1 MKLLP
6 SLQAK
11 TVSWILTGTL
21 AGLITGA
28 LWNGS
33 QQAWERY
40 LDRAD
45 YAGQQLYG
53 ALNDGAPLPAGV
65 YLTEVTAPPR
75 GVGRVTEASILQS
88 LWDEDFGG
96 ARLLIQV
103 HDPDLSYTLT
113 DLPPFSLP
121 PRQLGAMTRKM
132 ARLCG
137 NPTLYARTEGGSWVR
152 VNAPDIWSCAAAP
165 NDLRL
170 PLGLGF
176 MLLIVT
182 LLSRSTEVTGR
193 LGRLARIF
201 ANNGAGGT
209 AMLPT
214 EGPSELNE
222 IAGALNASIAQEREA
237 LEKRAEVLSAISH
250 DLGTPAARLKLRTA
264 LIGDAT
270 LRQKMEG
277 DIDQMIA
284 MVEGVL
290 SFTRTELDA
299 EAAQQISLTALVEA
313 IVDDYEDLGR
323 RVTLAPVESEV
334 PEVRHSVFGV
344 APRDTGLPEPRT
356 SLREAQRVLVV
367 ARPLA
372 LQRAIT
378 NLVENAL
385 NYGRRATVRIE
396 SHADEVSVLVEDA
409 GGSGLSALEIGELIA
424 PFRRGAN
431 AGRAAGNGLGLSI
444 VQTVARQHNGSLT
457 FEEGA
462 EGLVAR
468 LTLRRE

>member
-1 MKLLP
+1 MKVFP
-6 SLQAK
+6 TLQAK
-11 TVSWILTGTL
+11 TVSWIVTGTV

-28 LWNGS
+28 VWNDS
-33 QQAWERY
+33 QQTWERY
-40 LDRAD
+40 LDHAD
-45 YAGQQLYG
+45 YIGQQLYG
-53 ALNDGAPLPAGV
+53 ALNNGAPLPADV
-65 YLTEVTAPPR
+65 FLSEVARPPR
-75 GVGRVTEASILQS
+75 GVGRITEASILQS

-96 ARLLIQV
+96 ARLLVQV

-113 DLPPFSLP
+113 DLPPFSSP
-121 PRQLGAMTRKM
+121 PQQLGAMTRKM

-137 NPTLYARTEGGSWVR
+137 NPTLFARPDGGNWFR
-152 VNAPDIWSCAAAP
+152 ITAPSVWSCEAAP
-165 NDLRL
+165 NDVRL

-176 MLLIVT
+176 LLLMVT

-201 ANNGAGGT
+201 AKGSANGS

-222 IAGALNASIAQEREA
+222 IAVALNTSIAKEREA

-299 EAAQQISLTALVEA
+299 EAAQQISLTSLVEA

-323 RVTLAPVESEV
+323 RVTLAPLVTDQ
-334 PEVRHSVFGV
+334 PETRHSLFGV
-344 APRDTGLPEPRT
+344 TPRDASLPEPRAN
-356 SLREAQRVLVV
+356 LREAQRVLVV

-396 SHADEVSVLVEDA
+396 SSADEVAILVEDA
-409 GGSGLSALEIGELIA
+409 GGSGISALEMGDLIA
-424 PFRRGAN
+424 PFRRGTN
-431 AGRAAGNGLGLSI
+431 AGRASGNGLGLSI
-444 VQTVARQHNGSLT
+444 VQTVARQHNGTLT